1 MSRPTR
7 HPSSGTTKRS
17 IRVGAAIATLSVVMV
32 GCSDDSGSDQD
43 GASGTGAGT
52 DSAPEAEAEAEA
64 EDSTASA
71 QLNDAADAVTVA
83 GSGEE
88 GSGSVSVDASRALF
102 ASAPAVVVASAGD
115 AAGIDEGAESAESLG
130 VPLLLLS
137 EPAPATGDMASST
150 TEDGATSTAGDGAQ
164 STADTAASTGDQ
176 SSATAP
182 PSDNGNTAQIEEITR
197 LGAEQVLAVG
207 EGTESALGEV
217 DDVDV
222 VTGADDIEDVVPAS
236 GLTST
241 AVLVDSDGGDPTQAA
256 TATATAAGATVV
268 PIQGGDLRN
277 DAEAITALAD
287 ANPDSVVA
295 VGPEFGDAD
304 TLTGRIDVAK
314 TGVQLPG
321 GGQAL
326 FPGRLLVALYGT
338 PGTPGLGVLGE
349 QDLDASIARA
359 KEVAA
364 DYEDLTDVP
373 VVPTFEIIATI
384 AQASAGA
391 DGDYSGEI
399 AVKELRPWV
408 EKAGEEGVYVV
419 LDLQPGRANFLDQA
433 KIYEELLTYP
443 HVGLALDPE
452 WRLTPTQRP
461 LQQIGQVEADEV
473 NTVLDWLADLTQ
485 KEKLPQKLVVLH
497 QFRLTML
504 QDQDQID
511 MSRDELQ
518 VLVHMDGQ
526 GSPDLKD
533 GTWQSVVDNAR
544 EGMPFG
550 WKNFYDEDE
559 PMLTPEQT
567 MEKEPTPVMISY
579 Q

>member
-1 MSRPTR
+1 MSRAARP
-7 HPSSGTTKRS
+7 PSSAVARRG
-17 IRVGAAIATLSVVMV
+17 IRVSAALLTLSIALAA
-32 GCSDDSGSDQD
+32 CSDDSGSGQNSGSETGSGPAPKAED
-43 GASGTGAGT
+43 GAST
-52 DSAPEAEAEAEA
+52 
-64 EDSTASA
+64 A
-71 QLNDAADAVTVA
+71 QLNDVSDAVSVA
-83 GSGEE
+83 GGGDET
-88 GSGSVSVDASRALF
+88 SGSLSVDVSKALF
-102 ASAPAVVVASAGD
+102 VSAPAAVVAKAGD
-115 AAGIDEGAESAESLG
+115 AAGIDEASEDARTLG

-137 EPAPATGDMASST
+137 EPSSATDDMV
-150 TEDGATSTAGDGAQ
+150 ESTAGGDTAL
-164 STADTAASTGDQ
+164 STADTAEATGDQ
-176 SSATAP
+176 ANSTAA
-182 PSDNGNTAQIEEITR
+182 PSDTGNEAQVEEIKR

-207 EGTESALGEV
+207 EETEGALGEV
-217 DDVDV
+217 EDVDV
-222 VTGADDIEDVVPAS
+222 VTDVDDVEDVSPPA
-236 GLTST
+236 GLATL
-241 AVLVDSDGGDPTQAA
+241 AVLVDSDGGDPSKAA
-256 TATATAAGATVV
+256 TASATAAGASVIPV
-268 PIQGGDLRN
+268 EGGDLRN

-287 ANPDSVVA
+287 AKPDSVLA
-295 VGPEFGDAD
+295 VGTSFGDAD
-304 TLTGRIDVAK
+304 TLMGRVEVAQ

-326 FPGRLLVALYGT
+326 FPNRLMVALYGT

-364 DYEDLTDVP
+364 DFEPLTDVP

-384 AQASAGA
+384 AQASAGP

-399 AVKELRPWV
+399 GVEDLRPWI

-433 KIYEELLTYP
+433 KLYEDLLKYP

-452 WRLTPTQRP
+452 WRLTPTQKP

-473 NTVLDWLADLTQ
+473 NTVLEWLADLT
-485 KEKLPQKLVVLH
+485 KEEKLPQKLVVLH
-497 QFRLTML
+497 QFRLSML

-518 VLVHMDGQ
+518 VLIHMDGQ

-533 GTWQSVVDNAR
+533 GTWQSVVANAR

-550 WKNFYDEDE
+550 WKNFYDEDD

-567 MEKEPTPVMISY
+567 MDKEPTPFMISY